1 MLFFFSSRRRHTRCA
16 LVTGVQTCA
25 LPICGSC
32 SFANVADIPVDE
44 ATLPLAQLV
53 GIFAFERARSYSGIR
68 AFEKSQPRLTDRQ
81 RDCLLW
87 VGRGKSAWE
96 TGRILGIT
104 ADTFYRHLTNARERY
119 DVPKRTMLLVRALF
133 DGTLSFSDILP

>member
-1 MLFFFSSRRRHTRCA
+1 MMIPLNSEDRRVLALSREY
-16 LVTGVQTCA
+16 GVGDGFTVPA
-25 LPICGSC
+25 NVPGEPSGSC

-68 AFEKSQPRLTDRQ
+68 AFEKSQPRLTDRH

-87 VGRGKSAWE
+87 FGRGKTEWE
-96 TGRILGIT
+96 TGRILGIKIGS
-104 ADTFYRHLTNARERY
+104 ASCRGR
-119 DVPKRTMLLVRALF
+119 V
-133 DGTLSFSDILP
+133 GTYVKSTG

>member
-1 MLFFFSSRRRHTRCA
+1 MRSSDWSS
-16 LVTGVQTCA
+16 GV
-25 LPICGSC
+25 C
-32 SFANVADIPVDE
+32 SADLDE

-87 VGRGKSAWE
+87 VGRGKTDWE

-104 ADTFYRHLTNARERY
+104 EDTVDRHLTNARERY
-119 DVPKRTMLLVRALF
+119 GVPKRTMLLVRALF
-133 DGTLSFSDILP
+133 DGTLSFSDILS